1 MISLYSKDSDGSA
14 ASGGAWQGF
23 EFDETAFVW
32 VRTADLRHALSTL
45 FTTSFYSSDLESMQ
59 KDKGEKEGEGGL
71 ERMNSV
77 VLNTDNR
84 WVQKTKR
91 GTSTSFSTPFSTSL
105 DSRQAAAAR
114 WGGFSLSE
122 VLKVARATLD
132 NNNSNNINSSSSSS
146 SSSMGGINNNNNS
159 SSNNSSNINSIIN
172 TNSDIATW
180 SALVTSSLLEEKIA
194 LSFSSGT
201 PRDVTEWVGLWST
214 SCCQVRAG
222 KAF

>member
-1 MISLYSKDSDGSA
+1 
-14 ASGGAWQGF
+14 
-23 EFDETAFVW
+23 
-32 VRTADLRHALSTL
+32 
-45 FTTSFYSSDLESMQ
+45 MQ

-71 ERMNSV
+71 ERTNSV

-91 GTSTSFSTPFSTSL
+91 GVSTTFSTPFSTSL

-122 VLKVARATLD
+122 VLKIARATLD
-132 NNNSNNINSSSSSS
+132 NNNSNLNSSSSSS
-146 SSSMGGINNNNNS
+146 SSSGSMGGIHNNNNNDS
-159 SSNNSSNINSIIN
+159 SSNNSTNINSIIN
-172 TNSDIATW
+172 TNSDIASW

-214 SCCQVRAG
+214 TCCQV
-222 KAF
+222 KARKAV